1 MLIYPIFWLFSR
13 SKAKT
18 CPSQDQGITVDQL
31 NNYKKKVHNLIKEG
45 EEIINLHNKCLDNRF
60 IMLNDV
66 YFINGVFSLYQIFD
80 YNEFFKNVF
89 SLEICDTE
97 RVLPNSWPHGELEF
111 PVFNQAFEKLME
123 KNALMYSDQVEA
135 WSKSFALLRNYLMKC
150 SENQPVEQEFFKKY
164 GPLKALPSS
173 QRALTTKD
181 LPFFTDSTQIL
192 IKA

>member
-1 MLIYPIFWLFSR
+1 MYDYHEFF
-13 SKAKT
+13 
-18 CPSQDQGITVDQL
+18 Q
-31 NNYKKKVHNLIKEG
+31 NLI
-45 EEIINLHNKCLDNRF
+45 
-60 IMLNDV
+60 
-66 YFINGVFSLYQIFD
+66 
-80 YNEFFKNVF
+80 
-89 SLEICDTE
+89 SLEICGTE
-97 RVLPNSWPHGELEF
+97 RVLPYSWSIYALDLTDF
-111 PVFNQAFEKLME
+111 NPVFEKLME